1 MTHTVF
7 LQFLY
12 LTRPITNGIIPLLN
26 LPHIKTIMTKL
37 WNAFFVLIFSL
48 AIIFTGNTVFADTVC
63 QPVYGGGQTCVT
75 TGNMFVMKQ
84 VQNPQTGQFVD
95 NLTIND
101 HHFAPADIVTF
112 KIFLRNTGG
121 TVIPQTKVFDT
132 LPAFTSFVSGPGIFD
147 QNAKTLTFTVDNLN
161 PGETR
166 DVATI
171 QVQVIDAKGL
181 PDGTNCE
188 PNSVAATPSTGQPTQ
203 TATSFFCIQK
213 SVVTT
218 KGGLPVFP
226 PSKVT
231 TTPSTG
237 PEFLPLISLLPGGA
251 FGWFLRKKTGMKN
264 KGGKR

>member
-1 MTHTVF
+1 
-7 LQFLY
+7 
-12 LTRPITNGIIPLLN
+12 
-26 LPHIKTIMTKL
+26 MTKL
-37 WNAFFVLIFSL
+37 FSIFLISGL
-48 AIIFTGNTVFADTVC
+48 LLLLPVGKVSADISC

-75 TGNMFVMKQ
+75 TGNILVMKQ

-101 HHFAPADIVTF
+101 IHFTPGDNITF
-112 KIFLRNTGG
+112 KVFLRNTGV
-121 TVIPQTKVFDT
+121 TVIPQTKVVDT
-132 LPAFTSFVSGPGIFD
+132 LPAFTSFVSGPGILD
-147 QNAKTLTFTVDNLN
+147 QNAKTLTFTTDNLN

-188 PNSVAATPSTGQPTQ
+188 PNSVAATASTGPTS

-213 SVVTT
+213 AVATT

-237 PEFLPLISLLPGGA
+237 PELLSLIALLPGGA
-251 FGWFLRKKTGMKN
+251 FGWFLRKKS
-264 KGGKR
+264 GGKQ